1 MQLSLLTLC
10 FLSHVWCCPSCTKDK
25 PAILGVASFGLTP
38 QEVTQLEEAAK
49 TETDGQ
55 AAFRLHEYHAFY
67 EAEPTTGRIWLAQ
80 AAKQG
85 HIEAM
90 ERLKHSEETYGVRK

>member
-1 MQLSLLTLC
+1 MGVDSFYLST
-10 FLSHVWCCPSCTKDK
+10 
-25 PAILGVASFGLTP
+25 
-38 QEVTQLEEAAK
+38 QEVALLEEAAK

-67 EAEPTTGRIWLAQ
+67 EADPTTGRIWLAQ

-90 ERLKHSEETYGVRK
+90 ERLKHLEETYGVRK

>member
-1 MQLSLLTLC
+1 MGVDSFRLS
-10 FLSHVWCCPSCTKDK
+10 S
-25 PAILGVASFGLTP
+25 
-38 QEVTQLEEAAK
+38 QELARLEEAAK

-67 EAEPTTGRIWLAQ
+67 EADPTTGRIWLAQ

-85 HIEAM
+85 HPEAM
-90 ERLKHSEETYGVRK
+90 ERLKYLEETYGVKK